1 MLRSFTCSHN
11 TLLYLFCT
19 KSIEKEK
26 SRQNLNREAV
36 GSFNSPL
43 ICRRTVTEYLIL
55 SDGSAR
61 DFTFIVPVA
70 LDGIHI
76 SVLDIPNDGG
86 MVGLSVKSVALP
98 IVKDNHTGQGFGR
111 AVKPLPTVF
120 EPLNTR
126 RAICKL
132 RNYARINI
140 AAFICTPRHKA
151 GAPFHTASEAVPS
164 PIRLAAH
171 IADL

>member
-86 MVGLSVKSVALP
+86 MAE
-98 IVKDNHTGQGFGR
+98 
-111 AVKPLPTVF
+111 AKPNQV
-120 EPLNTR
+120 E
-126 RAICKL
+126 KL
-132 RNYARINI
+132 KIPMDDIRKY
-140 AAFICTPRHKA
+140 
-151 GAPFHTASEAVPS
+151 VPS
-164 PIRLAAH
+164 SMTPAEMLEYLLKLVKREYDRQHNRDAR
-171 IADL
+171 